1 MSQWDL
7 HEERPASFD
16 EKGWRVKIHPAEV
29 RGLWRKRRQIVQS
42 LLLVFFLVIPWVTI
56 DGRQALLLDVGNRQF
71 EIFGLSLRAHN
82 APLLV
87 FILAITGF
95 GLFLVTAIWGRV
107 WCGWACPQTV
117 FIEMVYRRIETWIEG
132 TAGERR
138 TLSKQPWTP
147 KKVFKK
153 GLKWSAFLVVSLVLT
168 HSFLAYFVGTDR
180 LAQMIQHPPTENW
193 TSFLFIAFSTGI
205 ILFDFGW
212 FREQFCMIACPYGRF
227 QSVLMDSRSMIVG
240 YDYKRGEPRRGQ
252 VEPGKSQ
259 GDCVNCYRCVQVCPT
274 GIDIRRGVQL
284 ECIACTACVDACDEV
299 MTKTGRPKGLIR
311 YTTLRELGAN
321 LAERAGLGPR
331 FRLTPRVG
339 IYSLV
344 IVSSVAG
351 LVFGL
356 SSYKAVDVLVF
367 RGKGLPYRVVQHN
380 GEDYVL
386 NQFYA
391 EATNTTAEDL
401 KLNIKNLDEN
411 SPVEVVNTQG
421 GLFVR
426 AGKIERLGFFVRFPR
441 STAKE
446 IAARP
451 LRLEFSR
458 VKPETEPTAPAS
470 VEVVRIQKEV
480 RLVAPLTD

>member
-7 HEERPASFD
+7 HEARPASFD
-16 EKGWRVKIHPAEV
+16 EQGWRVKIHPAEA

-42 LLLVFFLVIPWVTI
+42 FLLIIFLVLPWI
-56 DGRQALLLDVGNRQF
+56 QIGGRQALLLDVGNRQF

-87 FILAITGF
+87 FILAMAGF
-95 GLFLVTAIWGRV
+95 GLFLVTAVWGRV

-117 FIEMVYRRIETWIEG
+117 FIEMVYRKIETWIEG
-132 TAGERR
+132 NAGERR
-138 TLSKQPWTP
+138 ILDKQPWNS
-147 KKVFKK
+147 KKLVKKSFK
-153 GLKWSAFLVVSLVLT
+153 WAAFVAVSLILT

-193 TSFLFIAFSTGI
+193 TSFLFIAFSTAI

-240 YDYKRGEPRRGQ
+240 YDYKRGEPRRGSPAVKDQ
-252 VEPGKSQ
+252 AQ

-284 ECIACTACVDACDEV
+284 ECIACTACVDACDEI
-299 MTKTGRPKGLIR
+299 MTKTGKPKGLIR
-311 YTTLRELGAN
+311 YTTLRELGT
-321 LAERAGLGPR
+321 EISQRIGLGPK
-331 FRLTPRVG
+331 FHLTPRVG

-344 IVSSVAG
+344 IVAAAIG
-351 LVFGL
+351 LVVGI
-356 SSYKAVDVLVF
+356 SSHRAVDVLIF
-367 RGKGLPYRVVQHN
+367 RGKGLPYQITQHA
-380 GEDYVL
+380 GEEYVL

-391 EATNTTAEDL
+391 EATNTTDQDL
-401 KLNIKNLDEN
+401 KLLIKNLDTE
-411 SPVEVVNTQG
+411 SPVEIINTQG

-441 STAKE
+441 ARAKDV
-446 IAARP
+446 AGAP
-451 LRLEFSR
+451 LRLEFQSEGSDSFR
-458 VKPETEPTAPAS
+458 F
-470 VEVVRIQKEV
+470 QKEV
-480 RLVAPLTD
+480 RLVAPLTQ